1 MFYGFSRLEV
11 SRVIPIAHTYPVFVA
26 IMASI
31 FLGES
36 LSAVQWVA
44 IFITVAGAGLVTTSR
59 GQQASD
65 TNKTFVY
72 LLVLLGSVLNA
83 IANVTYKYALDG
95 IEFWDLF
102 AMRAVCLGVVLLA
115 VGYQAGIVSQVRRL
129 ASNMACVRVFV
140 IAEIVVAPA
149 AIVAMLGALYL
160 GPVSLASTLISVR
173 PLFVLAITG
182 ILSMPM
188 LRFLDE
194 PFTRETL
201 PLKLLS
207 TAMVVVGVAVLTLA

>member
-1 MFYGFSRLEV
+1 
-11 SRVIPIAHTYPVFVA
+11 
-26 IMASI
+26 
-31 FLGES
+31 
-36 LSAVQWVA
+36 
-44 IFITVAGAGLVTTSR
+44 
-59 GQQASD
+59 
-65 TNKTFVY
+65 
-72 LLVLLGSVLNA
+72 
-83 IANVTYKYALDG
+83 
-95 IEFWDLF
+95 
-102 AMRAVCLGVVLLA
+102 
-115 VGYQAGIVSQVRRL
+115 
-129 ASNMACVRVFV
+129 VRVFV

-207 TAMVVVGVAVLTLA
+207 TSMVVVGVAVLTLA